1 MRTFKS
7 RAAEIYFLKDMFSNN
22 YEDIED
28 NFIFCGK
35 SLISEDID
43 YGT

>member
-1 MRTFKS
+1 MRIFKF
-7 RAAEIYFLKDMFSNN
+7 RVAEIYFLKDMFSNN

-35 SLISEDID
+35 LLILEDID
-43 YGT
+43 YGI